1 MIRDIDG
8 WKGGGGASGAAAA
21 GSRGG
26 KLSNEINIL
35 SEKID
40 FLGLINFKLLSQ
52 I

>member
-8 WKGGGGASGAAAA
+8 WKGGGASGAAAA